1 MTTDTPRE
9 GRAAR
14 LWLDCAL
21 HEREQHRTTRNQLDT
36 ARQRVKHLEQ
46 LIVEYAQAD
55 HAWFDTLT
63 VATRSRCERIYA
75 AEQALRNEAEHI
87 LNPQEHTE

>member
-1 MTTDTPRE
+1 MTAER
-9 GRAAR
+9 RAAR

-21 HEREQHRTTRNQLDT
+21 HERDQHRNTQHQLATTQ
-36 ARQRVKHLEQ
+36 QRVTHLEQ

-63 VATRSRCERIYA
+63 VATRSRCERLYA
-75 AEQALRNEAEHI
+75 AEHALRNEAEHI
-87 LNPQEHTE
+87 LNPQEHPE